1 MTAIKKW
8 HFLVF
13 FFSVLTIIFIGVEF
27 KRPADLFVYLQASA
41 ELFSNKNIYNE
52 LYGNPAMLFYFGN
65 PIFTSLLY
73 PFSKIP
79 ILLATT
85 IWKLLSLLS
94 LLRIIFIIDEWV
106 FKPNLKMNS
115 NLNAI
120 AILCLSS
127 IYYIYSNLHLIQMTI
142 IILFLS
148 LESLNQIFKRN
159 NEIVGGTLLSLAL
172 AIKLTPIVFIPYLL
186 FKQKWKTVIALGIS
200 ILLLIVLPSVFLGW
214 DQNLAMWSNWLEA
227 LTPEKEEWAIFDMN
241 NRKNHGLSA
250 LLSTLFIA
258 EIEDNVVDLTHRRHL
273 IDLGYDT
280 VKYLIYAARIIII
293 LFTFYFLRRETN
305 SVDSKL
311 KLWWQWSYLFLIITL
326 FFPQQRLYN
335 FIFLMPALGYLT
347 LFQLKQYERIKK
359 ISASNIWFLICII
372 TFNLELIL
380 GVYRKFYWY
389 HKSTTYATI
398 VLLIL
403 LALSLPHKLLEHENK
418 PIKI

>member
-1 MTAIKKW
+1 MTEIKKW

-106 FKPNLKMNS
+106 FKPHLKIKS
-115 NLNAI
+115 NLYAI
-120 AILCLSS
+120 AILCLGS
-127 IYYIYSNLHLIQMTI
+127 IYYIYSNLHLVQMTI

-148 LESLNQIFKRN
+148 LESLNQTFKRN

-186 FKQKWKTVIALGIS
+186 FKQKWKTVFTLVLS
-200 ILLLIVLPSVFLGW
+200 ILLLIVFPSFFLGW
-214 DQNLAMWSNWLEA
+214 DQNIGMWTNWLEA

-250 LLSTLFIA
+250 FLSTLFIA
-258 EIEDNVVDLTHRRHL
+258 GIEDNVVDLTHRRHL

-280 VKYLIYAARIIII
+280 VKYLIYAARLSII
-293 LFTFYFLRRETN
+293 LFTFYFLKRGTNTTN
-305 SVDSKL
+305 SKL
-311 KLWWQWSYLFLIITL
+311 NLWWQWCYLFLIITL

-335 FIFLMPALGYLT
+335 FIFLMPTLAYLA
-347 LFQLKQYERIKK
+347 LFQLKKYDRIKK
-359 ISASNIWFLICII
+359 ISAYNIWFLICII
-372 TFNLELIL
+372 TLNLELL
-380 GVYRKFYWY
+380 FGVYRKFYWY

-398 VLLIL
+398 ILLIL
-403 LALSLPHKLLEHENK
+403 LAISVPKKLNAE
-418 PIKI
+418 KIESI